1 MGKKQITK
9 KTVTSTQSAWE
20 MPLFSV
26 DGKSVSMG
34 KIVTGI
40 SLFII
45 AYFIAKKISNLV
57 EKRLISRLPIEDNL
71 KHIWRRVSF
80 YALFFTFILFILNF
94 LHIPLTIFTVLGGA
108 LAIGVGFGSQSL
120 VNNFISGTVILLEKP
135 LKIGDVISVDDLSGR
150 VEFIGARS
158 TRIKTM
164 DNTHI
169 VVPNSR
175 LLEKNILNWTLSDN
189 IIRRNLSVGVAYGS
203 DIQKVKNLLEQ
214 VIERESRVLAK
225 PRPIV
230 LLNSF
235 GDNSLE
241 FLVYFWAR
249 LPYKLI
255 DLDKLASALRF
266 EINDLF
272 KQNAIVIAFPQRD
285 IHLDTSKPLQI
296 ELNTDKSLLN

>member
-1 MGKKQITK
+1 MGKKKAIQK
-9 KTVTSTQSAWE
+9 KTTTSTQSAWQK
-20 MPLFSV
+20 PLFSV

-34 KIVTGI
+34 KMVTGI
-40 SLFII
+40 SLLFV
-45 AYFIAKKISNLV
+45 AYFVAKRISGLI
-57 EKRLISRLPIEDNL
+57 EKRLLSRLPIEDNL
-71 KHIWRRVSF
+71 KHIWKRVSF
-80 YALFFTFILFILNF
+80 YALFFTFVLFILNF

-120 VNNFISGTVILLEKP
+120 INNFISGTVILLEKP

-164 DNTHI
+164 ENTHI

-189 IIRRNLSVGVAYGS
+189 IIRRNFTVGVAYGS
-203 DIQKVKNLLEQ
+203 DIQKVKELLEQ
-214 VIERESRVLAK
+214 VIEQESRVLAK

-230 LLNSF
+230 ILNNF

-241 FLVYFWAR
+241 FEVYFWAR
-249 LPYKLI
+249 LPYQLI
-255 DLDKLASALRF
+255 DLDKLNSSLRF
-266 EINDLF
+266 GIYEVF
-272 KQNAIVIAFPQRD
+272 KENLIVIAFPQRD
-285 IHLDTSKPLQI
+285 VHLTSSSPLQVQI
-296 ELNTDKSLLN
+296 SKE